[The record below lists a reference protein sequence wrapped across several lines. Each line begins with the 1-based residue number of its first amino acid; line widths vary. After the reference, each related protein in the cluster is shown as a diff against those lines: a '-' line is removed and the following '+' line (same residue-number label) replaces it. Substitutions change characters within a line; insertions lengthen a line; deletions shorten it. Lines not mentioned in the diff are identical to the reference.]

1 MTPRPAGDR
10 DRAREAEPP
19 AGAPVRPQASAQAST
34 RVAAPAPQEKGCAVC
49 AALVRQRSEARENG
63 DTRCEQECDAE
74 LGAHGHGG

>member
-1 MTPRPAGDR
+1 M
-10 DRAREAEPP
+10 
-19 AGAPVRPQASAQAST
+19 
-34 RVAAPAPQEKGCAVC
+34 AAPAPQEKGCAVC